1 MFDEIQ
7 KDIRIRR
14 IILRVLSHLGWRSL
28 CDEPI
33 KGYNKSTTFNGR
45 GGAWFMIGI
54 CLLCIGVF
62 VYGLINDAIDC
73 DGMLWLWVFLGF
85 VYLYVLLLLRYSILM
100 LRAEIRVGPKGL
112 VLVGA
117 EEVPDRTT
125 WIHLLKREL
134 LLIKLLPTAVEIP
147 WDDILCIKI
156 KNGFSRLEVETED
169 FKHYQMDI
177 SYFDT
182 KLPREIS
189 KYFEVEDVNT

>member
-7 KDIRIRR
+7 KDIQTRR
-14 IILRVLSHLGWRSL
+14 TVLRVLSHLGWRSL

-45 GGAWFMIGI
+45 GGAWFSIGVY
-54 CLLCIGVF
+54 LLCIGVF
-62 VYGLINDAIDC
+62 VYGLVNDAIDC

-85 VYLYVLLLLRYSILM
+85 VYLYMLLLLRYSILM

-117 EEVPDRTT
+117 EEVPDHTT
-125 WIHLLKREL
+125 CIHRRKREL

-147 WDDILCIKI
+147 WDDILCI
-156 KNGFSRLEVETED
+156 RLEDAFREMEVETSD
-169 FKHYQMDI
+169 SKHYRMGI
-177 SYFDT
+177 SYFDM

-189 KYFEVEDVNT
+189 KYFKVEDGNT

>member
-85 VYLYVLLLLRYSILM
+85 VYLYVLLLLRYWILM

-134 LLIKLLPTAVEIP
+134 LLIKLLPTAVEAP
-147 WDDILCIKI
+147 WDNILCI
-156 KNGFSRLEVETED
+156 RLEGSFREMEVETSD
-169 FKHYQMDI
+169 TKHYRMNI
-177 SYFDT
+177 SYFDM

-189 KYFEVEDVNT
+189 KYFKVID